1 MPDPSRAREP
11 TTQIGS
17 IVVRCVEFERMIAF
31 WSAALDYV
39 ADRPAAGGFVIL
51 KDPTGRGPNL
61 SLDRVSDSRPRPRGR
76 MHLDLYSAAQASEI
90 ARLEGLGARQ
100 YPWRYESDADYVV
113 LEDPDGNLFCVVS
126 KEPSA
131 A

>member
-1 MPDPSRAREP
+1 MPDASPPGEP

-31 WSAALDYV
+31 WSAALGYV

-61 SLDRVSDSRPRPRGR
+61 SLDRVNGSRPRPRGR
-76 MHLDLYSAAQASEI
+76 MHLDLYSVAQASEI
-90 ARLEGLGARQ
+90 ARLEGLGARR
-100 YPWRYESDADYVV
+100 YPWRYEPGADYVV

-126 KEPSA
+126 KETGA